1 MTAGMKSWTFK
12 DEVDHKRQA
21 GNRAA
26 SKRARKDCKILRR
39 VIKHS
44 EKNKVRQEIS
54 DQKKTNELQCN

>member
-1 MTAGMKSWTFK
+1 MKAGMKSWDFR
-12 DEVDHKRQA
+12 DEADHKIQT

-44 EKNKVRQEIS
+44 ENNKVKQEIAHMEEP
-54 DQKKTNELQCN
+54 NEV